1 MGKRVVVKLGGSVL
15 NSPEDFREMA
25 KITKKEFD
33 NGHELLLVVSAM
45 KGYTDKLIEMA
56 KLVGAEEEL
65 LDSIAG
71 IGEILSA
78 RLMAAALSSEGV
90 PSIAIDPSSPK
101 WSIFTNDRFGDADPD
116 LPKTCGAAISNI
128 EPLLRKSVPVICGYI
143 GKTPDGRLTTLGR
156 GGSDTTAVTLAR
168 CLNADEVVLV
178 KDSNMMV
185 ADPNIM
191 KGVAQL
197 EDLEAHEAL
206 TISLGGARIL
216 HHKALRYLAPTVK
229 MRIVSVKEGTFTQ
242 GGTIVHGH
250 IPDLYVEVHERP
262 ISMITLLTNGREVD
276 INSIEGALSIGTLDG
291 AAIIYLDRDSNEV
304 KKMLN
309 SIINEGK
316 AKAVAVRENVAMI
329 RIWGAAIEETPG
341 VIYKITEPLT
351 AMGINILGFQTVH
364 NRIAVFVDWSQRDRA
379 AEELKAILG

>member
-15 NSPEDFREMA
+15 NSPEDFRKMA
-25 KITKKEFD
+25 KIAKKEFD

-71 IGEILSA
+71 VGEILSA

-101 WSIFTNDRFGDADPD
+101 WPIFTNDRFGDADPD
-116 LPKTCGAAISNI
+116 LPRTCGAAISNI

-156 GGSDTTAVTLAR
+156 GGSDTTAVALAR

-178 KDSNMMV
+178 KDSNMMI
-185 ADPNIM
+185 ADPKMM

-197 EDLEAHEAL
+197 EDLEANEAL
-206 TISLGGARIL
+206 MISLGGARIL

-229 MRIVSVKEGTFTQ
+229 MRIVSVEEETFTQ

-250 IPDLYVEVHERP
+250 IPDLYVEVHEKP
-262 ISMITLLTNGREVD
+262 ISMVTLLTNGREVN
-276 INSIEGALSIGTLDG
+276 INGIEALSIGTLDG
-291 AAIIYLDRDSNEV
+291 AAIIYLDRGSNEV
-304 KKMLN
+304 EKTLN
-309 SIINEGK
+309 SIVNE
-316 AKAVAVRENVAMI
+316 M
-329 RIWGAAIEETPG
+329 
-341 VIYKITEPLT
+341 
-351 AMGINILGFQTVH
+351 
-364 NRIAVFVDWSQRDRA
+364 
-379 AEELKAILG
+379 